1 MSNTHDALVI
11 GGGHNGLVSAAYL
24 ARSGARTLVLEGRG
38 SRGGAATVM
47 VAGKLLMRNGTLV
60 RASETD
66 VLRSSQQAAE
76 SLAARSGLERFARS
90 AWHHS

>member
-1 MSNTHDALVI
+1 L
-11 GGGHNGLVSAAYL
+11 
-24 ARSGARTLVLEGRG
+24 
-38 SRGGAATVM
+38 
-47 VAGKLLMRNGTLV
+47 VAGEILMRSGTLV
-60 RASETD
+60 GASEND